1 MTGPFI
7 RGTKLNICLVYIIQS
22 YFAVPK
28 SIRLNSKHYSIIKV
42 TKNSADGRISNTRK
56 YGIDKKAAQIWALS
70 SNKIHIYEYL
80 TGLEIL
86 PSDQSINTEKTKF
99 LYSPLEK
106 AFEKVEIQGGK
117 QIKAFEEHGKQL
129 VDSNALFKKYDFEKD
144 DPSFLKQKE
153 IFDKVF
159 IKCVMKYWN

>member
-1 MTGPFI
+1 M
-7 RGTKLNICLVYIIQS
+7 
-22 YFAVPK
+22 
-28 SIRLNSKHYSIIKV
+28 
-42 TKNSADGRISNTRK
+42 
-56 YGIDKKAAQIWALS
+56 
-70 SNKIHIYEYL
+70 
-80 TGLEIL
+80 

-99 LYSPLEK
+99 FYSPLEK

-159 IKCVMKYWN
+159 IKCMMKY